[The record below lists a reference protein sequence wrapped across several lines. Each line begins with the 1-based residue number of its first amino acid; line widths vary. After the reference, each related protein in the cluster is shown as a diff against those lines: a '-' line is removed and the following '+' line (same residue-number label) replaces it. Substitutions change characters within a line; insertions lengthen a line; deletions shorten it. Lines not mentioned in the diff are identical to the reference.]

1 MQRLDRVVRRETAY
15 IAVWTVLL
23 SVLMQAVFLIIGAWD
38 YTVLLGNLLTALFSI
53 LNFLLMG
60 ITVQKAL
67 EREEKDAK
75 SLVKLSQALRMLAL
89 FAVLVIGVALP
100 FFDTWACII
109 PVFFV
114 RISLFF
120 RPMFG
125 HLVDEQPEDGT
136 AVEPTNMQKEGEI
149 DRGTDAQE

>member
-1 MQRLDRVVRRETAY
+1 MLKLDRAVRRETGY
-15 IAVWTVLL
+15 IATWTVLL
-23 SVLMQAVFLIIGAWD
+23 SVLMQAVFLIIGKWD
-38 YTVLLGNLLTALFSI
+38 YTVLLGNLLTAAFSI

-60 ITVQKAL
+60 ITIQKAL

-100 FFDTWACII
+100 VFDTWACII

-114 RISLFF
+114 RISLMF
-120 RPMFG
+120 RPAFG
-125 HLVDEQPEDGT
+125 HIIDEQPGNGSIPDP
-136 AVEPTNMQKEGEI
+136 AKISKEGEI
-149 DRGTDAQE
+149 DGGTDAQE